1 MTTPQGPGAGR
12 ESSVDIEAYRLVRAG
27 QLEEALPH
35 AARAVR
41 GALACVPGH
50 SFLASILLRLGR
62 ASEAEAVVC
71 RAAEFESGE
80 AAAYDGLAYV
90 SIELGR
96 HERANQF
103 YRRAAAQSP
112 RTPRYWY
119 NLACSDRSLGRL
131 AQAEESCNRCLAL
144 DPAQYPTYLVR
155 SELRVQAPEA
165 NHVDELQARLAQ
177 AGCDARARAFLGY
190 ALAKELD
197 DLGRFDE
204 AFAWFAAAAAARRSQ
219 LTYDVADDER
229 RLQRIAQAF
238 AGRATAGARAHEASR
253 HEATRHEAS
262 GHEAT
267 RHEAS
272 QHVASRHEA
281 TRCIFVV
288 GLPRSGTTLVERI
301 LSGLPGV
308 RSNGETD
315 NFSRALTAASTGRG
329 DMFERAAAADPGAVA
344 AHYARLARLD
354 EPRGAVIEKLP
365 ANCLYLGAIH
375 RALPG
380 AALLLVSRAPLDSCF
395 AMFRTL
401 FGDAYPFT
409 YDFDELARYYAA
421 YARLVNHWRALLGD
435 ALEEIIYEDLVA
447 DPRLIGAKAARHCG
461 LSWSDAAVDIRS
473 NQSVSL
479 TASAAQV
486 RRPIYGSSSGR
497 WRHYRRHLEPLIRAL
512 RRQGIPLP
520 EDALHAAVTAP

>member
-1 MTTPQGPGAGR
+1 MTTPQGPGAGG
-12 ESSVDIEAYRLVRAG
+12 ESSVDVEADRLVRAG
-27 QLEEALPH
+27 KLEQALPH
-35 AARAVR
+35 AERAVQ
-41 GALACVPGH
+41 GALACVAGH

-62 ASEAEAVVC
+62 ASEAEAVVS
-71 RAAEFESGE
+71 RAAELESGE

-103 YRRAAAQSP
+103 YRHAAAQSP

-131 AQAEESCNRCLAL
+131 AEAEESCNRCIAL

-155 SELRVQAPEA
+155 SELRVQAPGA
-165 NHVDELQARLAQ
+165 NHIDELQARLAQ
-177 AGCDARARAFLGY
+177 ARSDARARAFLGY

-197 DLGRFDE
+197 DVGRFDE
-204 AFAWFAAAAAARRSQ
+204 AFPWFAAAAAARRSQ

-229 RLQRIAQAF
+229 RLRRIAQVF
-238 AGRATAGARAHEASR
+238 AGRAPAGVRAHEPSRREGSR
-253 HEATRHEAS
+253 HEGAQHESAQ
-262 GHEAT
+262 HESA
-267 RHEAS
+267 
-272 QHVASRHEA
+272 
-281 TRCIFVV
+281 RCIFVV

-301 LSGLPGV
+301 LSGLEGV

-315 NFSRALTAASTGRG
+315 NFSRALTAASIGRG
-329 DMFERAAAADPGAVA
+329 DMFERAATADPGTVA
-344 AHYARLARLD
+344 GHYARLARLGD
-354 EPRGAVIEKLP
+354 SQGAVIEKLP

-380 AALLLVSRAPLDSCF
+380 ADILLVSRAPLDSCF

-409 YDFDELARYYAA
+409 YDFEELARYYAA
-421 YARLVNHWRALLGD
+421 YAALMDHWRAMLGD
-435 ALEEIIYEDLVA
+435 RLQEIIYEDLVA

-461 LSWSDAAVDIRS
+461 LTWSDAAVDIPS
-473 NQSVSL
+473 NQSASL

-497 WRHYRRHLEPLIRAL
+497 WRHYRRHLVPLILAL
-512 RRQGIPLP
+512 RRHGVFVP
-520 EDALHAAVTAP
+520 EDA

>member
-1 MTTPQGPGAGR
+1 MTTPQR
-12 ESSVDIEAYRLVRAG
+12 ESSVDVEAHRLVRAG
-27 QLEEALPH
+27 KLEQALPH
-35 AARAVR
+35 AERAVQ
-41 GALACVPGH
+41 GALACVSGH

-62 ASEAEAVVC
+62 RTEAEAVVSL
-71 RAAEFESGE
+71 AAELEAGE

-96 HERANQF
+96 HERANEL

-112 RTPRYWY
+112 WTPRYWY

-131 AQAEESCNRCLAL
+131 AEAEESCNRCIEL

-155 SELRVQAPEA
+155 SELRVQAPGA
-165 NHVDELQARLAQ
+165 NHIDELQARLAQ
-177 AGCDARARAFLGY
+177 VRSDARERAFLGY

-197 DLGRFDE
+197 DVGRFDE
-204 AFAWFAAAAAARRSQ
+204 AFPWFAAAAAARRSQ

-229 RLQRIAQAF
+229 RLRRIAQVF
-238 AGRATAGARAHEASR
+238 AGRTPAAVRSHEPSR
-253 HEATRHEAS
+253 HEGARHEGA
-262 GHEAT
+262 
-267 RHEAS
+267 
-272 QHVASRHEA
+272 
-281 TRCIFVV
+281 RCIFVV

-301 LSGLPGV
+301 LSGLEGV

-315 NFSRALTAASTGRG
+315 NFSRALTAASIGRG
-329 DMFERAAAADPGAVA
+329 DMFERAATADPATVA
-344 AHYARLARLD
+344 GHYARLARLGD
-354 EPRGAVIEKLP
+354 SQGAVIEKLP
-365 ANCLYLGAIH
+365 ANCLYLGVIH

-380 AALLLVSRAPLDSCF
+380 ADILLVSRAPLDSCF

-409 YDFDELARYYAA
+409 YDFEELARYYAA
-421 YARLVNHWRALLGD
+421 YAALMDHWRAMLGD
-435 ALEEIIYEDLVA
+435 RLQEIIYEDLVA

-461 LSWSDAAVDIRS
+461 LTWSDAAVDIPS
-473 NQSVSL
+473 NQSASL

-497 WRHYRRHLEPLIRAL
+497 WRHYRRHLVPLILAL
-512 RRQGIPLP
+512 RRHGVSLP
-520 EDALHAAVTAP
+520 EDA